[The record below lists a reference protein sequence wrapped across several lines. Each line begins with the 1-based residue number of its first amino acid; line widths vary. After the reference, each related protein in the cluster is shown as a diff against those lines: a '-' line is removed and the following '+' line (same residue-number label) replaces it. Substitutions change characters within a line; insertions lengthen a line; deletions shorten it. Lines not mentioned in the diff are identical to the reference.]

1 MSTHTADGYRDAQ
14 AGRPPT
20 PPAAPWPAYEQAI
33 QAEYMKGYTMQHT
46 EHEYIQAGY
55 RYEKGQTPAE
65 TLRRM
70 IESELI
76 DDRAEARRLIE
87 QGRQEARATA

>member
-1 MSTHTADGYRDAQ
+1 
-14 AGRPPT
+14 
-20 PPAAPWPAYEQAI
+20 
-33 QAEYMKGYTMQHT
+33 MKHT
-46 EHEYIQAGY
+46 EAAYIEAGY

-70 IESELI
+70 IEDEQI

-87 QGRQEARATA
+87 QGRREARATA